1 MWLEGQRSDKHPR
14 AWPRLPCRHC
24 SHRPSDTLSP
34 SAVPS
39 SAVHIFLMERK
50 EPGHLMWVLVKKDVP
65 QTLCGGGMGGGI
77 SERLQHPVTQLK
89 TGILSLR
96 HEQVLAY
103 RHTPDIFIRSH
114 LLHLDPGPALGSRC
128 LRSFIKDLLRC
139 LFRPGLH
146 SGSGQG

>member
-1 MWLEGQRSDKHPR
+1 
-14 AWPRLPCRHC
+14 
-24 SHRPSDTLSP
+24 
-34 SAVPS
+34 
-39 SAVHIFLMERK
+39 MERE

-65 QTLCGGGMGGGI
+65 YTLCGGGMGGGI
-77 SERLQHPVTQLK
+77 SECLQHPVTQLK

-96 HEQVLAY
+96 HKQVLAHC
-103 RHTPDIFIRSH
+103 HTPDIFIRSN

-128 LRSFIKDLLRC
+128 LLSFIKDLLRG